1 MWKPVKAET
10 FGVWPYYEALRGAI
24 GVCFPWRSIWDA
36 KVPHHMGTALNK
48 ILTVE
53 DLRKCN
59 MLTVE
64 WCCMPKNS
72 GE

>member
-10 FGVWPYYEALRGAI
+10 FGVWPYYEALSGAI
-24 GVCFPWRSIWDA
+24 GVRFPWRSIWDA

-64 WCCMPKNS
+64 W
-72 GE
+72 

>member
-36 KVPHHMGTALNK
+36 
-48 ILTVE
+48 
-53 DLRKCN
+53 
-59 MLTVE
+59 
-64 WCCMPKNS
+64 
-72 GE
+72 